1 MWSISTGLNSCRE
14 RELLMTARKGFFTVF
29 MIAGLMSTTMACAQ
43 TQIPPLEN
51 VSPKIGPPAQKAV
64 RDSTAWVEKNQP
76 PAKGDEGRVVF
87 TYGATMP
94 TIVCSPLHV
103 CEVELEKGETV
114 IDKPHI
120 GDAARW
126 KVAPAISGVGEE
138 KTVHV
143 IIKPTEPGLET
154 NLVIPTDRR
163 VYHLRL
169 VSKKTSYVARTSFYY
184 PESEQRSWA
193 VERAAM
199 ERGAVIS
206 DLPRL
211 SVEKLNFA
219 YKCKEDKGSPKFLP
233 VRVFDDGTR
242 TYIQMPGSVKVNE
255 CPVIVL
261 IGSDG
266 TEQLVNY
273 RFKHNF
279 FVVDRLFEK
288 AALISGVGWKQ
299 DRVLITRSDKRR
311 GTDQTNSLTP
321 FENRNE
327 H

>member
-1 MWSISTGLNSCRE
+1 MRGRNGIF
-14 RELLMTARKGFFTVF
+14 TAFV
-29 MIAGLMSTTMACAQ
+29 IAGFMSSSMAWAQ

-51 VSPKIGPPAQKAV
+51 VSPKIGAPGQKGV
-64 RDSTAWVEKNQP
+64 THSTEWVQKNQP
-76 PAKGDEGRVVF
+76 PAKGEDGRVVF

-94 TIVCSPLHV
+94 TIVCSPPHV

-126 KVAPAISGVGEE
+126 KVAPAVSRIGEE
-138 KTVHV
+138 KTVHI

-154 NLVIPTDRR
+154 NLMIPTDRR

-184 PESEQRSWA
+184 PENEQGSW
-193 VERAAM
+193 EGGKEAM
-199 ERGAVIS
+199 GRGSVIS

-211 SVEKLNFA
+211 SVDKLNFA
-219 YKCKEDKGSPKFLP
+219 YKCREDKGNPKFTPL
-233 VRVFDDGTR
+233 RVFDDGTR
-242 TYIQMPGSVKVNE
+242 TYIQMPESVKVNE

-266 TEQLVNY
+266 MEQLVNY
-273 RFKHNF
+273 RFKHNY

-299 DRVLITRSDKRR
+299 DRVLITRSDKRKAA
-311 GTDQTNSLTP
+311 DQIN
-321 FENRNE
+321 
-327 H
+327 

>member
-1 MWSISTGLNSCRE
+1 
-14 RELLMTARKGFFTVF
+14 MTARKGMLTTFV
-29 MIAGLMSTTMACAQ
+29 ISGLMSSALACAQ
-43 TQIPPLEN
+43 TLIPPIEP
-51 VSPKIGPPAQKAV
+51 VSPKIGAPAQKAV
-64 RDSTAWVEKNQP
+64 KDSTEWVEKHQM

-87 TYGATMP
+87 TFGDSMP

-143 IIKPTEPGLET
+143 IIKPTEPALET

-184 PESEQRSWA
+184 PDSEQKAWA
-193 VERAAM
+193 AEKAAM
-199 ERGAVIS
+199 EKGAVIS

-233 VRVFDDGTR
+233 LRVFDDGTR
-242 TYIQMPGSVKVNE
+242 TYIQMPESVKVNE

-266 TEQLVNY
+266 TDQLVNY

-279 FVVDRLFEK
+279 YVVDRLFDK
-288 AALISGVGWKQ
+288 AALISGVGGKQ
-299 DRVLITRSDKRR
+299 ERVVITRSNKRR
-311 GTDQTNSLTP
+311 ESEQANTLTL
-321 FENRNE
+321 FEPRNE